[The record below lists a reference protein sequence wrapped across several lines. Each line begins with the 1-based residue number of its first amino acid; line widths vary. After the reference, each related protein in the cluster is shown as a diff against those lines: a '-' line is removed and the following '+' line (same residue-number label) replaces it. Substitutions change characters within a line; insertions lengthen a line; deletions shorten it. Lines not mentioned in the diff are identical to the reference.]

1 MKQVTETEIL
11 DAYSQAVVTVVKTV
25 GPAVVSLGT
34 KRQYEHMS
42 GAGSGVIITPDG
54 FILTNNH
61 VIDGSKQIQV
71 QTHDGKF
78 FDGTIVGTDPITDL
92 AVVRIQENNLIFAQ
106 FGNSDNLQV
115 GQLVIAIGNPFGY
128 QSTVSTGVVSALNR
142 SLRGDSGRL
151 IENIIQSSAPIN
163 PGNSGGPLVDS
174 RGKVIGINTAM
185 NFRAQSIGFA
195 IPSNTAEWVV
205 GELITK
211 GKVKRLSLD
220 IMARVLPLNRQLQ
233 RVWNVPTQTAVEVL
247 QVLRNGTAYKA
258 GIYEGDIILSLNG
271 KKIESID
278 DIHRY
283 LGKSTESIELQI
295 LRDGHRKNLQIHTN

>member
-142 SLRGDSGRL
+142 SLRGDIGRL
-151 IENIIQSSAPIN
+151 ENIIQSSAPIN